1 MSGQTDIYIPN
12 CRLYLFW
19 VYRACLDLQILLDF
33 SHRVGSGREAWA
45 RHITNWR
52 TVTTPLG
59 LVASYCSSYHHIRIC
74 LLDAFCIM
82 DPYFGH
88 QLLYVH
94 MTAMYIRPPSRM
106 AVSRSYPGHFF
117 TFREKEKSILI
128 AVLSFAPFSFHLLCC
143 ISSNVARVPQGSPR
157 FPKVPQ
163 GSGKKV
169 LAQMFRH

>member
-1 MSGQTDIYIPN
+1 M
-12 CRLYLFW
+12 
-19 VYRACLDLQILLDF
+19 DLQIQLDF

-59 LVASYCSSYHHIRIC
+59 LVASYCSSYHHISIC

-94 MTAMYIRPPSRM
+94 MTAMYILLRGLLLRFNASLLDCIWSLR
-106 AVSRSYPGHFF
+106 
-117 TFREKEKSILI
+117 I
-128 AVLSFAPFSFHLLCC
+128 AFPDIAMNNVGFHLMEYPDW
-143 ISSNVARVPQGSPR
+143 NPQ
-157 FPKVPQ
+157 
-163 GSGKKV
+163 
-169 LAQMFRH
+169 

>member
-1 MSGQTDIYIPN
+1 MSVNFSGFGKVWFGLNFLRIERSDRYLYTYN

-59 LVASYCSSYHHIRIC
+59 LVASYCSSYHHISIC

-94 MTAMYIRPPSRM
+94 MTAMYILLK
-106 AVSRSYPGHFF
+106 G
-117 TFREKEKSILI
+117 
-128 AVLSFAPFSFHLLCC
+128 APFEVQCES
-143 ISSNVARVPQGSPR
+143 
-157 FPKVPQ
+157 
-163 GSGKKV
+163 
-169 LAQMFRH
+169 